1 MNTKI
6 IMIKIVRNMHVPLF
20 SIRISLL
27 KFYHNNNT
35 DIHVLLF
42 LNYQAKEKKG
52 AVTDKEVSA

>member
-1 MNTKI
+1 
-6 IMIKIVRNMHVPLF
+6 MHVPLF